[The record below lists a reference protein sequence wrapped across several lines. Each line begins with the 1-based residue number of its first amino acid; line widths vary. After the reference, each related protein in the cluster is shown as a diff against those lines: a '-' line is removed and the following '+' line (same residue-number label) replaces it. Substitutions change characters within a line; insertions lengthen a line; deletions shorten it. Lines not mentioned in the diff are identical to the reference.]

1 MTKVVVVGSGPIGS
15 AFALTLHNLDST
27 ADITMFEVGPAA
39 THPLGRHVRTLDSTE
54 ELEEAQLLCQGPKR
68 NVKEDPRKMHTGVV
82 LARPGTFLVED
93 GKANSEMPATAMSA
107 NVGGMGAHWTAACPR
122 LGDGEIP
129 TFIDRAEFESDFDEA
144 WRILKVTQSAFAT
157 FPLGDQLRERL
168 GAKYNVGRSADRN
181 VQPMPLAVQVKD
193 NRTWWTGTDVIIESI
208 LPSERFHLIPDTLV
222 TEVIH
227 DGTRATG
234 VRIKNQASGA
244 ESTVNADIVFVAGDS
259 IRTPQLLFK
268 SGIRP
273 KALGHYLNDHGQV
286 LGLAE
291 LPEDLTA
298 TTEKPNRIGALAPHS
313 GISWIPYDRETFPV
327 HAQIMQMDAS
337 PIPLPDM
344 KEPRPGAF
352 VGVGL
357 FVPKDVQAA
366 DRVEFS
372 DTETDF
378 FGMPKPSL
386 FYKLTAEDDRRF
398 AEAKE
403 LLTGVME
410 TIGTPLGNGAIVM
423 PPGSSLHY
431 MGTVRMGASDDGT
444 SVCDQNSKV
453 WNFENLYVG
462 GNGVIPTETAAN
474 PTPTSI
480 AFAIKAA
487 RSIARTVSKGN

>member
-1 MTKVVVVGSGPIGS
+1 MKKVVIVGSGPIGS
-15 AFALTLHNLDST
+15 AFALTLHRLSSDF
-27 ADITMFEVGPAA
+27 DITMFEVGPAA
-39 THPLGRHVRTLDSTE
+39 TSPLGRHVRTLESTE
-54 ELEEAQLLCQGPKR
+54 QLEEAQLLCQGPKR

-93 GKANSEMPATAMSA
+93 GKADSQMPATAMSA

-122 LGDGEIP
+122 LGEGEIP
-129 TFIDRAEFESDFDEA
+129 TFIDRDEFEADFDEA

-157 FPLGDQLRERL
+157 FPLGDQLRDRL
-168 GAKYNVGRSADRN
+168 GAKYNIGRSADRH

-193 NRTWWTGTDVIIESI
+193 NRTWWTGTDVIIEEI
-208 LPSERFHLIPDTLV
+208 LDSPRFHLIPDTLV
-222 TEVIH
+222 TEIFH

-234 VRIKNQASGA
+234 VRIKSQESGV
-244 ESTVNADIVFVAGDS
+244 ESTVDADIVFVAGDS

-268 SGIRP
+268 SGVRP

-291 LPEDLTA
+291 LPENLTA
-298 TTEKPNRIGALAPHS
+298 TTENPNRVGALAPHS

-337 PIPLPDM
+337 PIPLHEM

-357 FVPKDVQAA
+357 FVPKKVRAE

-372 DTETDF
+372 ETETDY

-386 FYKLTAEDDRRF
+386 FYRWTDEDNRRF
-398 AEAKE
+398 AAAKE
-403 LLTGVME
+403 LLTEVMT
-410 TIGTPLGNGAIVM
+410 TIGTPLGNGAITM

-431 MGTVRMGASDDGT
+431 MGTVRMGPVDDGT
-444 SVCDQNSKV
+444 CVCDPTSKV
-453 WNFENLYVG
+453 WGFENLYVG

-487 RSIARTVSKGN
+487 RAVSKGN

>member
-1 MTKVVVVGSGPIGS
+1 MKKVVVVGSGPIGS
-15 AFALTLHNLDST
+15 AFALSLHRLSSDFE
-27 ADITMFEVGPAA
+27 ITMFEVGPAA
-39 THPLGRHVRTLDSTE
+39 TAPLGRHVRTLESTE
-54 ELEEAQLLCQGPKR
+54 QLEEAQLLCQGPKR

-93 GKANSEMPATAMSA
+93 GKADSQMPATAMSA

-122 LGDGEIP
+122 LGEGEIP
-129 TFIDRAEFESDFDEA
+129 TFIDRDEFEADFDEA

-157 FPLGDQLRERL
+157 FPLGDQLRDRL
-168 GAKYNVGRSADRN
+168 GAKYNVGRSADRH

-193 NRTWWTGTDVIIESI
+193 NRTWWTGTDVIIEEI
-208 LPSERFHLIPDTLV
+208 LDSPRFHLIPDTLV
-222 TEVIH
+222 TEILH

-234 VRIKNQASGA
+234 VRIKSQASGA
-244 ESTVNADIVFVAGDS
+244 ESSVDADIVFVAGDS

-291 LPEDLTA
+291 LPEVLTA
-298 TTEKPNRIGALAPHS
+298 TTEKPNRVGALAPHS
-313 GISWIPYDRETFPV
+313 GISWIPYDRQTFPV

-337 PIPLPDM
+337 PIPLHDM

-372 DTETDF
+372 ETETDF
-378 FGMPKPSL
+378 YGMPKPSL

-410 TIGTPLGNGAIVM
+410 TIGTPLGKGAITM

-431 MGTVRMGASDDGT
+431 MGTVRMGATDDGT
-444 SVCDQNSKV
+444 NVCDQNSKL

-487 RSIARTVSKGN
+487 RAISKGNK

>member
-1 MTKVVVVGSGPIGS
+1 MKNVIVVGSGPIGS
-15 AFALTLHNLDST
+15 AFALALHGIDESAN
-27 ADITMFEVGPAA
+27 ITMFEVGPAA
-39 THPLGRHVRTLDSTE
+39 TKPLGRHVRTLDSTE
-54 ELEEAQLLCQGPKR
+54 ELEAAQLLCQGAKK
-68 NVKEDPRKMHTGVV
+68 NVKEDPRRMHTGVV

-93 GKANSEMPATAMSA
+93 GKADSEMPATAMSA

-122 LGDGEIP
+122 LGEGEIP
-129 TFIDRAEFESDFDEA
+129 TFIDRAEFERDFDAA
-144 WRILKVTQSAFAT
+144 WAMLKVTQQAFENW
-157 FPLGDQLRERL
+157 PLGKQLRERL
-168 GAKYNVGRSADRN
+168 GAKYNAGRASGRE
-181 VQPMPLAVQVKD
+181 VQPMPLAVQMKD
-193 NRTWWTGTDVIIESI
+193 NRTWWTGTDVIIES
-208 LPSERFHLIPDTLV
+208 LLDSPRFHLVPDTLV

-227 DGTRATG
+227 DGSRASG
-234 VRIKNQASGA
+234 VTTKNQETGQVQTIA
-244 ESTVNADIVFVAGDS
+244 ADIVFVAGDS

-273 KALGHYLNDHGQV
+273 AALGRYLNDHGQV

-291 LPEDLTA
+291 LPEDLMA
-298 TTEKPNRIGALAPHS
+298 ETEKPQRIGALAPHS

-337 PIPLPDM
+337 PIPLHDM

-357 FVPKDVQAA
+357 FVPKDVQAE

-372 DTETDF
+372 QTETDF

-386 FYKLTAEDDRRF
+386 YYKLTDEDQRRF
-398 AEAKE
+398 AQAKE

-410 TIGTPLGNGAIVM
+410 TIGTPLGNGAITM

-431 MGTVRMGASDDGT
+431 MGTVRMGSSDDGT

-453 WNFENLYVG
+453 WGFKNLYVG

-474 PTPTSI
+474 PTPTSM

-487 RSIARTVSKGN
+487 RAVSKGNSK

>member
-15 AFALTLHNLDST
+15 AFALTLHNLDPQ
-27 ADITMFEVGPAA
+27 ADITMFEVGPNA
-39 THPLGRHVRTLDSTE
+39 TTPTGRHVRTLDSTD
-54 ELEEAQLLCQGPKR
+54 ELEAAQLQCQGPKK

-93 GKANSEMPATAMSA
+93 GKADSQMPATAMSA
-107 NVGGMGAHWTAACPR
+107 NVGGMGTHWTAACPR
-122 LGDGEIP
+122 LGEGEIP
-129 TFIDRAEFESDFDEA
+129 EFVDRAEFERDFDEA
-144 WRILKVTQSAFAT
+144 WRILKVTQKAFENW
-157 FPLGDQLRERL
+157 PLGKQLRDRL
-168 GAKYNVGRSADRN
+168 GERFNPGRDAGRE
-181 VQPMPLAVQVKD
+181 VQPMPLAVQVKED
-193 NRTWWTGTDVIIESI
+193 RTWWTGTDVIIESI
-208 LPSERFHLIPDTLV
+208 LNSPRFHLIPETLV
-222 TEVIH
+222 TEILH
-227 DGTRATG
+227 DGQRATG
-234 VRIKNQASGA
+234 VIIQDQVTAV
-244 ESTVNADIVFVAGDS
+244 ESVVEADVVFVAGDS

-273 KALGHYLNDHGQV
+273 TALGRYLNDHGQV

-291 LPEDLTA
+291 LPADLVA
-298 TTEKPNRIGALAPHS
+298 DTTKPNRIGALAPHS

-337 PIPLPDM
+337 PIPLHEM

-357 FVPKDVQAA
+357 FVPKEVRAE

-372 DTETDF
+372 ETETDY
-378 FGMPKPSL
+378 FGMPKPNL
-386 FYKLTAEDDRRF
+386 FYRWTDEDNRRF
-398 AEAKE
+398 AAAKE
-403 LLTGVME
+403 LLTEVMT
-410 TIGTPLGNGAIVM
+410 TIGTPLGNGAITM

-431 MGTVRMGASDDGT
+431 MGTVRMGPVDDGT
-444 SVCDQNSKV
+444 CVCDPTSKV
-453 WNFENLYVG
+453 WGFENLYVG

-487 RSIARTVSKGN
+487 RAVSKGQ

>member
-15 AFALTLHNLDST
+15 AFALTLHNLDQTSE
-27 ADITMFEVGPAA
+27 ITMFEVGPNA
-39 THPLGRHVRTLDSTE
+39 TDPTGRHVRTLESTE
-54 ELEEAQLLCQGPKR
+54 ELEKAQLMCQGPKR
-68 NVKEDPRKMHTGVV
+68 DVKEDPSKMHTGVV

-93 GKANSEMPATAMSA
+93 GKSDSQMPATAMSA
-107 NVGGMGAHWTAACPR
+107 NVGGMGTHWTAACPR
-122 LGDGEIP
+122 FGEGEIP
-129 TFIDRAEFESDFDEA
+129 EFVDRDEFMSDFDEA
-144 WRILKVTQSAFAT
+144 WRILKVTQKAFENW
-157 FPLGDQLRERL
+157 PLGNQLRERL
-168 GAKYNVGRSADRN
+168 GARFNPGRAKDRE
-181 VQPMPLAVQVKD
+181 VQPMPLAVQVID
-193 NRTWWTGTDVIIESI
+193 NRTWWTGTDVIIADI
-208 LPSERFHLIPDTLV
+208 LDSPRFNLVPETLV

-234 VRIKNQASGA
+234 VRIRDVRSGA
-244 ESTVNADIVFVAGDS
+244 ESTVDADVVFVAGDS

-273 KALGHYLNDHGQV
+273 QALGRYLDDHGQI

-291 LPEDLTA
+291 LPEDLVA
-298 TTEKPNRIGALAPHS
+298 DTEKPQRVGALAPHS

-337 PIPLPDM
+337 PIPLHEM
-344 KEPRPGAF
+344 KEPRPGSF

-372 DTETDF
+372 ETEIDF

-386 FYKLTAEDDRRF
+386 FYRWTDEDKRRF
-398 AEAKE
+398 ENARE
-403 LLTGVME
+403 LLTEVMT
-410 TIGTPLGNGAIVM
+410 TIGKPLGNGAITM

-431 MGTVRMGASDDGT
+431 MGTVRMGITDDGT
-444 SVCDQNSKV
+444 SVCDTNSKV
-453 WNFENLYVG
+453 WGFDNLYVG

-487 RSIARTVSKGN
+487 RAISKGN